1 MDVLG
6 VIRLE
11 GTIVRLVEQDENG
24 HDLTFLYFSLTTAQ
38 GDAIIIRVQG
48 RLAQLVRALR

>member
-48 RLAQLVRALR
+48 RLAQVVRALR